1 MYIREINVENFGPIG
16 KQKFQ
21 LCKDKPNVIL
31 GHNAMGKT
39 QLLASIYAAF
49 FNEGVLRYH
58 RKSKI
63 IGKTCIKV

>member
-39 QLLASIYAAF
+39 QLLASIYDAF
-49 FNEGVLRYH
+49 FNEGVLR
-58 RKSKI
+58 
-63 IGKTCIKV
+63 

>member
-39 QLLASIYAAF
+39 QFLSFTICCF
-49 FNEGVLRYH
+49 FR
-58 RKSKI
+58 
-63 IGKTCIKV
+63 